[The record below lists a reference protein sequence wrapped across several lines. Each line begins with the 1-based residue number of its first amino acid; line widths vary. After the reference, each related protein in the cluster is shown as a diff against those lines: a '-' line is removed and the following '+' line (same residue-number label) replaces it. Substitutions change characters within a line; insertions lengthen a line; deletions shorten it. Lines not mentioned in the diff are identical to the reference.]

1 MSESGKIVITLDASD
16 VNDLATTVWRLQK
29 WLDEQKS
36 RDGTNLTV
44 ASYSIR
50 KLDAILVKHNVL
62 TIDDCGKKY
71 DVGLSVD
78 VVENLVGTSDDSSDF
93 IIVETIL
100 PTISAQ
106 SQVIQFG
113 QVVINADAERD
124 A

>member
-1 MSESGKIVITLDASD
+1 MSESGKIAISLDTSD

-29 WLDEQKS
+29 WLDEHKS

-44 ASYSIR
+44 ANYALR

-71 DVGLSVD
+71 DVGLSVE
-78 VVENLVGTSDDSSDF
+78 VVENLVGTSDDSSNF

-100 PTISAQ
+100 PTISAHN
-106 SQVIQFG
+106 QVIQFG
-113 QVVINADAERD
+113 QVVISADSEKEA
-124 A
+124 